1 MNKTFFFLY
10 SFFFIKISCL
20 FENAQYITE
29 SKDTEKLAESIEQ
42 KNKLALI
49 LLYSPYC
56 PHCHKFAPQY
66 EKLSIDY
73 KDFADFYS
81 INVVD
86 NKNYRKKFSIYG
98 VPTLF
103 IYFKGEYKQHKG
115 GNTYEIVSNVLE
127 KNYIH
132 KCEELDFKKYEK
144 FKNSFINSKDMN
156 SYIIGFFNSTELKD
170 NYVNIT
176 KNFLD
181 YIDKC
186 YYSINNDQE
195 ENNLIISENKQ
206 RGKNIFN
213 EYKSGIINETINDN
227 YITFII
233 NKVRNIYD
241 EIIVQTNMYL
251 LEYQDRDILIFS
263 YKTESEREEFLK
275 KILELDIFCN
285 KNKTRLFNF
294 ILLKYDTVYS
304 GKYKLNEYGIFLSN
318 KNLDQIKKIENF
330 TEIEIMIKGNNENGT
345 EVHSNNTT
353 LSQAIVDNYL
363 QKYIEKN
370 KARNIYKRNIILTF
384 IFCFFGYCFIF
395 YFIVRIYNKQK
406 VENNIRNLRN
416 VDKIETV

>member
-1 MNKTFFFLY
+1 M
-10 SFFFIKISCL
+10 
-20 FENAQYITE
+20 
-29 SKDTEKLAESIEQ
+29 
-42 KNKLALI
+42 
-49 LLYSPYC
+49 
-56 PHCHKFAPQY
+56 
-66 EKLSIDY
+66 
-73 KDFADFYS
+73 
-81 INVVD
+81 VD

-156 SYIIGFFNSTELKD
+156 NYIIGFFNSTELKD

-353 LSQAIVDNYL
+353 LSQAVVDNYL
-363 QKYIEKN
+363 QNYIEKN
-370 KARNIYKRNIILTF
+370 KARSIYKRNIILTF

-406 VENNIRNLRN
+406 VENNLRNLRN

>member
-1 MNKTFFFLY
+1 MN
-10 SFFFIKISCL
+10 
-20 FENAQYITE
+20 N
-29 SKDTEKLAESIEQ
+29 
-42 KNKLALI
+42 
-49 LLYSPYC
+49 
-56 PHCHKFAPQY
+56 
-66 EKLSIDY
+66 
-73 KDFADFYS
+73 
-81 INVVD
+81 
-86 NKNYRKKFSIYG
+86 
-98 VPTLF
+98 
-103 IYFKGEYKQHKG
+103 
-115 GNTYEIVSNVLE
+115 
-127 KNYIH
+127 
-132 KCEELDFKKYEK
+132 
-144 FKNSFINSKDMN
+144 
-156 SYIIGFFNSTELKD
+156 YIIGFFNSTELKD

-176 KNFLD
+176 KNYLD

-241 EIIVQTNMYL
+241 EIIEQTNMYL

-353 LSQAIVDNYL
+353 LSQAVVDNYL

-370 KARNIYKRNIILTF
+370 RARNIYKRNIILTF

-406 VENNIRNLRN
+406 VENNLRNLRN